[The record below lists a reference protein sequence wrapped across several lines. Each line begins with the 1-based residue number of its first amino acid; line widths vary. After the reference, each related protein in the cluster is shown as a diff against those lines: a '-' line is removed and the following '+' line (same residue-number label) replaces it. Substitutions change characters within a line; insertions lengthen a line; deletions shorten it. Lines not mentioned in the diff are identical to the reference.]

1 MRPEH
6 ELNLDPSMGQDPD
19 GPPEELIIPEE
30 AVAETPAEEVE
41 AAAPEQEKLLRIRIR
56 STGKEYVGK
65 TDREILTQLAAD
77 QERMGAD
84 LESRESERTEVRGK
98 ARYQQEHAKPEGYD
112 DQHYLDLLG
121 KDTLAA
127 RRYQDRYYYGMSEDE
142 DPAEA
147 FRFTYRQADRVED
160 SMQIYEFKRLN
171 PDLAAV
177 LETNDDAAQLVLKAI
192 DKEDLEI
199 NSRNLAAI
207 TRELI
212 ARGRIAPTPKQ
223 PAAASYEDIS
233 LGETPPPQ
241 PQRPVSRGQSGPR
254 GTGGGAREASTS
266 VRNYDNMT
274 LEELKKEARK
284 HNLLQ

>member
-19 GPPEELIIPEE
+19 GPPEELVIPEE

-65 TDREILTQLAAD
+65 TDRDILTQLAAD

-84 LESRESERTEVRGK
+84 LESRESERTEVRSK
-98 ARYQQEHAKPEGYD
+98 ARYQQERVEKPEGYD

-127 RRYQDRYYYGMSEDE
+127 RRYQDRYYYGMDENE

-147 FRFTYRQADRVED
+147 FRFTYRQADKIADTLEVT
-160 SMQIYEFKRLN
+160 EFHRSH
-171 PDLAAV
+171 PDIKMSN
-177 LETNDDAAQLVLKAI
+177 EDAALVLKTLDREGLDFNA
-192 DKEDLEI
+192 
-199 NSRNLAAI
+199 RNLGAI
-207 TRELI
+207 YNELVSKN
-212 ARGRIAPTPKQ
+212 RISPIPSASAPEGV
-223 PAAASYEDIS
+223 AYEDIP
-233 LGETPPPQ
+233 LGNVPAPQ
-241 PQRPVSRGQSGPR
+241 PQPRVSRGQSGPR